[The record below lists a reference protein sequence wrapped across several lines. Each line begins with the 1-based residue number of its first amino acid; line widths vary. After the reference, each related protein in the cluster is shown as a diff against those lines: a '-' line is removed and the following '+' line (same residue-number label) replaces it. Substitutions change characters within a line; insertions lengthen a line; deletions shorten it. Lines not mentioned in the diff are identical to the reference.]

1 MATGKE
7 TPRQR
12 MIGMMYLVLTAL
24 LALQVSSAVIEKFY
38 ALNESIETGVTNASQ
53 YNGDRLAAIQKS
65 VEKRGNR
72 ADEILIVQHAK
83 ELRERTQNIRA
94 YMEKLKT
101 EMIVKTGGF
110 DEDGNL
116 KGAKEETEVEVY
128 MLGTN
133 KSNGKAYEL
142 QTKLNEY
149 VAYVNKTSGTSFP
162 LIALDAKDDPI
173 YKNNADQKNK
183 DFAQVNFAQTPLVAA
198 MAVISDLETKVT
210 NMESTLMNQYVAKV
224 GATDFTVNRVFPIVR
239 AKSKYVP
246 AGTKYEAEVMMAAT
260 STSLLPS
267 MKVGNQS
274 LAVNGDGV
282 GQYNFL
288 ASGGAYSD
296 DGLLKKIWTAQVR
309 MKKPNGQDTVYT
321 VNEEYFVVKP
331 VIKMQSAAL
340 SSLYF
345 NCGNKVDIQVP
356 ALGAEYNPEFKP
368 TGATVKATGTK
379 GRVYIIPTA
388 ATAKI
393 AVYNRGQF
401 IGEETFKVKAI
412 PKPTIEVRVNGQPA
426 NVRDGIKASAL
437 RNISIK
443 AIADA
448 DFAASQPDD
457 AIYTVTEWEIEFA
470 RGKRMVNG
478 LSKIVATQPLQSM
491 SGKSNLLQDKDIII
505 VTPKKVMR
513 KNYLGVWEEVRV
525 SQAPIIIRIVED

>member
-53 YNGDRLAAIQKS
+53 YNGDRLVTIEEAVK
-65 VEKRGNR
+65 ERGNR
-72 ADEILIVQHAK
+72 SDEILIARNAK
-83 ELRERTQNIRA
+83 QLREKTQEMRT

-142 QTKLNEY
+142 QTRLNEY
-149 VAYVNKTSGTSFP
+149 ILFVNKTSGTSFS

-173 YKNNADQKNK
+173 YQNNADQKNK

-210 NMESTLMNQYVAKV
+210 NIESTLMNQYVAKV
-224 GATDFTVNRVFPIVR
+224 GATDFKVNKIFPIVR
-239 AKSKYVP
+239 ARSKYVP

-267 MKVGNQS
+267 MNVGNQT

-288 ASGGAYSD
+288 ASGGNYTA
-296 DGLLKKIWTAQVR
+296 DGLMKKMWTAQIK
-309 MKKPNGQDTVYT
+309 MKKPDGKDTVYT
-321 VNEEYFVVKP
+321 INEEYFVVKP
-331 VIKMQSAAL
+331 VIQMQSATL

-356 ALGAEYNPEFKP
+356 SLGAEYNPEFKP
-368 TGATVKATGTK
+368 TGATIKSTGTK

-412 PKPTIEVRVNGQPA
+412 PKPTIEVRVNGQPV
-426 NVRDGIKASAL
+426 NLRDGIKSSAL

-448 DFAASQPDD
+448 DFAVNQPDD
-457 AIYTVTEWEIEFA
+457 ATYTVVEWEIEFA
-470 RGKRMVNG
+470 RGKRMVGG
-478 LSKIVATQPLQSM
+478 LQKIVSTQQLQSM

-505 VTPKKVMR
+505 ITPKKVMR

-525 SQAPIIIRIVED
+525 AQTPIIIRIVED

>member
-38 ALNESIETGVTNASQ
+38 ALNESIETGVINASQ
-53 YNGDRLAAIQKS
+53 YNGNRLENI
-65 VEKRGNR
+65 EKAVKERGNR
-72 ADEILIVQHAK
+72 SDEILIAQHAK
-83 ELRERTQNIRA
+83 ELRKKTVEMRE

-101 EMIVKTGGF
+101 EMIIKTGGF

-133 KSNGKAYEL
+133 KSNGKAYDL

-149 VAYVNKTSGTSFP
+149 VVFVNKTSGTSFP

-173 YKNNADQKNK
+173 YQNNTDQKNK

-210 NMESTLMNQYVAKV
+210 NIESALMNQYIAKV
-224 GATDFTVNRVFPIVR
+224 GATDFKVNKVFPIVR
-239 AKSKYVP
+239 AKSKYIP
-246 AGTKYEAEVMMAAT
+246 AGTKYDAEVMMAAT
-260 STSLLPS
+260 STSQLP
-267 MKVGNQS
+267 MMNVGGQKLTVS
-274 LAVNGDGV
+274 KDGI

-288 ASGGAYSD
+288 AAGGNYSA
-296 DGLLKKIWTAQVR
+296 DGLLKKMWTAQIK
-309 MKKPNGQDTVYT
+309 MKMPSGQDTVYT
-321 VNEEYFVVKP
+321 VNEEYYVVKP
-331 VIKMQSAAL
+331 IIQIQSAAQ

-368 TGATVKATGTK
+368 TGATIKTTGTK
-379 GRVYIIPTA
+379 GRVYIIPNA
-388 ATAKI
+388 AITKI
-393 AVYNRGQF
+393 VVYNRGQF
-401 IGEETFKVKAI
+401 IGEEMFKVKAI

-426 NVRDGIKASAL
+426 NLRDGIKSSAL

-448 DFAASQPDD
+448 DFAINQPDD
-457 AIYTVTEWEIEFA
+457 ATYTVVEWEIEFA
-470 RGKRMVNG
+470 RGKRMVSG
-478 LSKIVATQPLQSM
+478 LQKIVSIQQLQSM

-513 KNYLGVWEEVRV
+513 KNYLGVWEEVRIA
-525 SQAPIIIRIVED
+525 QTPIIIRIVED

>member
-53 YNGDRLAAIQKS
+53 YNGDRLVTIQKAV
-65 VEKRGNR
+65 VERGNR
-72 ADEILIVQHAK
+72 KDEILIAQHAK
-83 ELRERTQNIRA
+83 ELREKTQEMRA

-110 DEDGNL
+110 DEDGSL

-149 VAYVNKTSGTSFP
+149 VTFVNKTSGTSYP

-210 NMESTLMNQYVAKV
+210 NIESTLMNQYALKV
-224 GATDFTVNRVFPIVR
+224 GEGDFKVNSMKPIVR
-239 AKSKYVP
+239 ARSKYVP

-260 STSLLPS
+260 STSQLP
-267 MKVGNQS
+267 MMNVGGQK
-274 LAVNGDGV
+274 LTVNGEGI
-282 GQYNFL
+282 GSYNFL
-288 ASGGAYSD
+288 AGGGSYNAE
-296 DGLLKKIWTAQVR
+296 GLMKKTWTAQIKV
-309 MKKPNGQDTVYT
+309 KKPNGQDTLYT
-321 VNEEYFVVKP
+321 VTEEYFVVKP
-331 VIKMQSAAL
+331 VIQMQSAAL

-368 TGATVKATGTK
+368 TGATLKTTGTK
-379 GRVYIIPTA
+379 GRVYIIPSA

-412 PKPTIEVRVNGQPA
+412 PKPTIEVRVNGQIVDPR
-426 NVRDGIKASAL
+426 NGIKSSAL

-443 AIADA
+443 AIADV
-448 DFAASQPDD
+448 DFATNQPED
-457 AIYTVTEWEIEFA
+457 ANYKVVEWEIEFA
-470 RGKRMVNG
+470 RGKRMAPG
-478 LSKIVATQPLQSM
+478 LSKMSPSEQLQSM
-491 SGKSNLLQDKDIII
+491 SGKSNLLQDKDIILI
-505 VTPKKVMR
+505 TPKKVMR
-513 KNYLGVWEEVRV
+513 KNYLGAWEEVRV
-525 SQAPIIIRIVED
+525 AQTPIIVRIVED

>member
-38 ALNESIETGVTNASQ
+38 ALNESIETGVINASK
-53 YNGDRLAAIQKS
+53 YNGDRLVTIEEAVKQ
-65 VEKRGNR
+65 RGNR
-72 ADEILIVQHAK
+72 SDELLIAKHAK
-83 ELRERTQNIRA
+83 ELREKTQEMRA

-110 DEDGNL
+110 DEDGTL

-149 VAYVNKTSGTSFP
+149 IAFVNKTSGTSFSR
-162 LIALDAKDDPI
+162 IALDAKEDPV
-173 YKNNADQKNK
+173 YQNNTEQKNK

-210 NMESTLMNQYVAKV
+210 NIESTLINQYASKV
-224 GATDFTVNRVFPIVR
+224 GEGDFKVNSMKPVVR
-239 AKSKYVP
+239 ARSKYVP

-260 STSLLPS
+260 STSQLPT
-267 MKVGNQS
+267 MKVGAQNLS
-274 LAVNGDGV
+274 VNGEGI
-282 GQYNFL
+282 GSYNFL
-288 ASGGAYSD
+288 AGGGNYSA
-296 DGLLKKIWTAQVR
+296 DGLLKKMWTAQINMR
-309 MKKPNGQDTVYT
+309 LPNGKDTVYT

-331 VIKMQSAAL
+331 VIQMQSAAL

-368 TGATVKATGTK
+368 TGASIKTTGTK
-379 GRVYIIPTA
+379 GRVYIIPSA

-393 AVYNRGQF
+393 AVYNHGQL

-412 PKPTIEVRVNGQPA
+412 PKPTIEVRVNGQLVNPR
-426 NVRDGIKASAL
+426 NGIKASTL

-443 AIADA
+443 ALADA

-457 AIYTVTEWEIEFA
+457 ATYKVVEWEIEFA
-470 RGKRMVNG
+470 RGRRSPAG
-478 LSKIVATQPLQSM
+478 LQKILPPDQTQSM
-491 SGKSNLLQDKDIII
+491 SGRANLLQDKDMIL

-513 KNYLGVWEEVRV
+513 KNYLGAWEEVRV
-525 SQAPIIIRIVED
+525 AQMPILIPVIED

>member
-38 ALNESIETGVTNASQ
+38 ALNASIETGVKNASQ
-53 YNGDRLAAIQKS
+53 YNGDRLVTIEEAVK
-65 VEKRGNR
+65 ERGNR
-72 ADEILIVQHAK
+72 SDEMLIAQQAK
-83 ELRERTQNIRA
+83 VLREKTQAMRA
-94 YMEKLKT
+94 FMEKLKK

-110 DEDGNL
+110 DEDGSL

-142 QTKLNEY
+142 QTKLNDY
-149 VAYVNKTSGTSFP
+149 VVYVNKTSGTSFP

-173 YKNNADQKNK
+173 YQNNSDQKNK

-210 NMESTLMNQYVAKV
+210 NIESALMNQYVAKV
-224 GATDFTVNRVFPIVR
+224 GATDFKVNKVFPIVR
-239 AKSKYVP
+239 AKSKYIP

-260 STSLLPS
+260 STSLLPT
-267 MKVGNQS
+267 MNVGSQALS
-274 LAVNGDGV
+274 VNGDGV

-288 ASGGAYSD
+288 ANGGNYST
-296 DGLLKKIWTAQVR
+296 DGLLKKMWTAQIK

-321 VNEEYFVVKP
+321 VNEEYYVVKP
-331 VIKMQSAAL
+331 IIQIQSAAQ

-368 TGATVKATGTK
+368 TGATIKTTGTK
-379 GRVYIIPTA
+379 GRVYIIPNA
-388 ATAKI
+388 ATTKI
-393 AVYNRGQF
+393 VVYNRGQF

-412 PKPTIEVRVNGQPA
+412 PKPTIEVRVNGQLINPR
-426 NVRDGIKASAL
+426 NGIKATTL
-437 RNISIK
+437 KNISIK

-457 AIYTVTEWEIEFA
+457 ATYKVVEWEIEFA
-470 RGKRMVNG
+470 RGRRPPAG
-478 LSKIVATQPLQSM
+478 LQKMTPTDQTQSM
-491 SGKSNLLQDKDIII
+491 SSRANLLQDKDMIL

-525 SQAPIIIRIVED
+525 AQMPILIPIIED